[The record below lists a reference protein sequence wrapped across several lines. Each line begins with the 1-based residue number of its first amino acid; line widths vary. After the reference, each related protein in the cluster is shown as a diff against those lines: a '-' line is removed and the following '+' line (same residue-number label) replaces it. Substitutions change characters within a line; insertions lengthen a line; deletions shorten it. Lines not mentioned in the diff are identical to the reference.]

1 MVRDH
6 SDNISLVHTRVLVV
20 FFLWNFWMFKASS
33 NVLEEQ
39 FAVKGVS
46 TSEMDIWM
54 AGVYG
59 GQGQISG
66 EREKGKE
73 KKDNGE
79 A

>member
-1 MVRDH
+1 
-6 SDNISLVHTRVLVV
+6 
-20 FFLWNFWMFKASS
+20 MFKASS

-46 TSEMDIWM
+46 TSEMEHIWM
-54 AGVYG
+54 AGVWVGDRDRY
-59 GQGQISG
+59 Q

-73 KKDNGE
+73 KKDSGE